1 MPSGLGF
8 VQGTEFSRFFTCLQV
23 AGYVASLA
31 QVDGVYT
38 LAGELR
44 RVEGLVD
51 GKNVVI
57 VGGAGGLGS
66 ATAKLMAERGAGA
79 IAIIDVDQ
87 ELTDRVVGE
96 LNALGCQAVGLVGD
110 ARLAGPAREI
120 FGRAADQIGRV
131 HSMVNCAGHY
141 PRKPIL
147 EITDDEWTAS
157 FDINVRCTHNMMA
170 AAVEHMR
177 DGGDGGRIVN
187 ISSVDAFKPHPK
199 NAHYA
204 AMKAA
209 VTSLTKSFAL
219 EFAPDQILIN
229 SVAPGGIA
237 TEKAKAAGWVPEH
250 AAQTPLGRAA
260 EPDDIA
266 EMICFLASSRNR
278 YATGEN
284 VIVGGGYVMH

>member
-1 MPSGLGF
+1 M
-8 VQGTEFSRFFTCLQV
+8 
-23 AGYVASLA
+23 
-31 QVDGVYT
+31 
-38 LAGELR
+38 
-44 RVEGLVD
+44 D

-57 VGGAGGLGS
+57 VGGAGGLGA
-66 ATAKLMAERGAGA
+66 ATARMMAERGAVG
-79 IAIIDVDQ
+79 IAIIDNGRDD
-87 ELTDRVVGE
+87 TDRVVAE
-96 LNALGCQAVGLVGD
+96 LNALGSQAVGLVGD
-110 ARLAGPAREI
+110 ATRSEPAHRLFNEAASH
-120 FGRAADQIGRV
+120 FGQV
-131 HSMVNCAGHY
+131 HSMVNCAGLY

-157 FDINVRCTHNMMA
+157 FDVNVRCTHNMMA

-177 DGGDGGRIVN
+177 AEGDGGRIVN

-229 SVAPGGIA
+229 SVAPAGIA
-237 TEKAKAAGWVPEH
+237 TDKAKAAGFVPEL

-260 EPDDIA
+260 EPNDIA
-266 EMICFLASSRNR
+266 EMIVFLASSRNT
-278 YATGEN
+278 YTTGEN

>member
-1 MPSGLGF
+1 M
-8 VQGTEFSRFFTCLQV
+8 
-23 AGYVASLA
+23 
-31 QVDGVYT
+31 
-38 LAGELR
+38 
-44 RVEGLVD
+44 D

-66 ATAKLMAERGAGA
+66 ATANMMAAHGAAG
-79 IAIIDVDQ
+79 IAIIDTVQD
-87 ELTDRVVGE
+87 ETDRVVAG
-96 LNALGCQAVGLVGD
+96 LNELGCQAIGLVGD
-110 ARLAGPAREI
+110 ATMSAPAHLLFSEAVSR
-120 FGRAADQIGRV
+120 FGRI

-141 PRKPIL
+141 PRTPIL
-147 EITDDEWTAS
+147 EITDDEWTTS
-157 FDINVRCTHNMMA
+157 FNVNVRCTHNMMA
-170 AAVEHMR
+170 AAVAHMR
-177 DGGDGGRIVN
+177 EGGDGGRIVN

-204 AMKAA
+204 AMKTA

-219 EFAPDQILIN
+219 EFGPDQILIN

-250 AAQTPLGRAA
+250 AAATPLGRAA

-266 EMICFLASSRNR
+266 EMVVFLASSRNR
-278 YATGEN
+278 YTTGEN

>member
-1 MPSGLGF
+1 M
-8 VQGTEFSRFFTCLQV
+8 
-23 AGYVASLA
+23 
-31 QVDGVYT
+31 
-38 LAGELR
+38 
-44 RVEGLVD
+44 D

-57 VGGAGGLGS
+57 VGGGGGLGS
-66 ATAKLMAERGAGA
+66 ATAKLMAERGAAG
-79 IAIIDVDQ
+79 IAIIDYSA
-87 ELTDRVVGE
+87 ELAEPVVAG
-96 LNALGCQAVGLVGD
+96 LNELGCQAVALVGD
-110 ARLAGPAREI
+110 AAMSAPARDLFAQAVAH
-120 FGRAADQIGRV
+120 FGRI
-131 HSMVNCAGHY
+131 HSMVNCAGLY

-177 DGGDGGRIVN
+177 GYEDGGRIVN

-237 TEKAKAAGWVPEH
+237 TEKAKEAGWIPEL
-250 AAQTPLGRAA
+250 AAMSPIGRAA

-266 EMICFLASSRNR
+266 EMIVFLASSRNR
-278 YATGEN
+278 YTVGEN

>member
-1 MPSGLGF
+1 M
-8 VQGTEFSRFFTCLQV
+8 
-23 AGYVASLA
+23 
-31 QVDGVYT
+31 DG
-38 LAGELR
+38 R
-44 RVEGLVD
+44 
-51 GKNVVI
+51 NIVV
-57 VGGAGGLGS
+57 VGGAGGLGA
-66 ATAKLMAERGAGA
+66 ATAKLAASRGAAGVA
-79 IAIIDVDQ
+79 VIDVDA
-87 ELTDRVVGE
+87 EGVGAIVEE
-96 LNALGCQAVGLVGD
+96 LNELGCQAAGVVGSAVM
-110 ARLAGPAREI
+110 AEPAHNL
-120 FGRAADQIGRV
+120 FGEAADRLGQV
-131 HSMVNCAGHY
+131 HAMVNCAGLY

-157 FDINVRCTHNMMA
+157 FDVNVRCTHNMMA

-177 DGGDGGRIVN
+177 DHKDGRIVN
-187 ISSVDAFKPHPK
+187 ISSVDAFKPHPR

-237 TEKAKAAGWVPEH
+237 TDKAKAAGWVPEL
-250 AAQTPLGRAA
+250 AAATPLGRAA

-266 EMICFLASSRNR
+266 EMVIFLASSRNR
-278 YATGEN
+278 YTTGEN

>member
-1 MPSGLGF
+1 M
-8 VQGTEFSRFFTCLQV
+8 
-23 AGYVASLA
+23 
-31 QVDGVYT
+31 
-38 LAGELR
+38 
-44 RVEGLVD
+44 D

-57 VGGAGGLGS
+57 VGGAGGLGA
-66 ATAKLMAERGAGA
+66 ATARMMAERGAAG
-79 IAIIDVDQ
+79 IAVIDAGR
-87 ELTDRVVGE
+87 EETDKVVAE
-96 LNALGCQAVGLVGD
+96 LNALGSQAAGLVGD
-110 ARLAGPAREI
+110 ATRSAPAHELFNEAVTR
-120 FGRAADQIGRV
+120 FGRI
-131 HSMVNCAGHY
+131 HSMVNCAGLY

-157 FDINVRCTHNMMA
+157 FDVNVRCTHNMMV

-177 DGGDGGRIVN
+177 SEGDGGRIVN

-229 SVAPGGIA
+229 SVAPAGIA
-237 TEKAKAAGWVPEH
+237 TDKAKAAGFVPEL

-266 EMICFLASSRNR
+266 EMIVFLASSRNT
-278 YATGEN
+278 YTTGEN

>member
-1 MPSGLGF
+1 M
-8 VQGTEFSRFFTCLQV
+8 
-23 AGYVASLA
+23 
-31 QVDGVYT
+31 
-38 LAGELR
+38 
-44 RVEGLVD
+44 D

-57 VGGAGGLGS
+57 VGGAGGLGA
-66 ATAKLMAERGAGA
+66 ATAKMMAERGASG
-79 IAIIDVDQ
+79 IAIIDNGTDD
-87 ELTDRVVGE
+87 TDRVVAE
-96 LNALGCQAVGLVGD
+96 LNGLGSQAAGLVGD
-110 ARLAGPAREI
+110 ATMSAPAHQLFNDAVSH
-120 FGRAADQIGRV
+120 FGHI
-131 HSMVNCAGHY
+131 HSMVNCAGLY

-157 FDINVRCTHNMMA
+157 FDVNVRCTHNMMA

-177 DGGDGGRIVN
+177 AEGDGGRIVN

-229 SVAPGGIA
+229 SVAPAGIA
-237 TEKAKAAGWVPEH
+237 TEKAKAAGFVPEL

-260 EPDDIA
+260 EPNDIA
-266 EMICFLASSRNR
+266 EMIVFLASSRNT
-278 YATGEN
+278 YTTGEN

>member
-1 MPSGLGF
+1 M
-8 VQGTEFSRFFTCLQV
+8 ERM
-23 AGYVASLA
+23 
-31 QVDGVYT
+31 
-38 LAGELR
+38 
-44 RVEGLVD
+44 
-51 GKNVVI
+51 NVVI

-66 ATAKLMAERGAGA
+66 ATARMMARRGAAG
-79 IAIIDVDQ
+79 IAIIDTSR
-87 ELTDRVVGE
+87 EHADRVVSD
-96 LNALGCQAVGLVGD
+96 LNDLGCQAIALSGD
-110 ARLAGPAREI
+110 ATMAKPAHGL
-120 FGRAADQIGRV
+120 FGDAVKRFGRV
-131 HSMVNCAGHY
+131 HSMVNCAGLY

-157 FDINVRCTHNMMA
+157 FDVNVRCTHNMMA

-177 DGGDGGRIVN
+177 AEGDGGRIVN

-219 EFAPDQILIN
+219 EFAPEQILIN
-229 SVAPGGIA
+229 SVAPAGIA
-237 TEKAKAAGWVPEH
+237 TDKAKAAGFVPEL

-266 EMICFLASSRNR
+266 EMIVFLASSRNT
-278 YATGEN
+278 YTTGEN

>member
-1 MPSGLGF
+1 M
-8 VQGTEFSRFFTCLQV
+8 
-23 AGYVASLA
+23 
-31 QVDGVYT
+31 
-38 LAGELR
+38 
-44 RVEGLVD
+44 D

-57 VGGAGGLGS
+57 VGGAGGLGA
-66 ATAKLMAERGAGA
+66 ATAKMMAQRGAAA
-79 IAIIDVDQ
+79 IAIIDVVREQ
-87 ELTDRVVGE
+87 TDTVVAD
-96 LNALGCQAVGLVGD
+96 LNALGCQAIGLVGD
-110 ARLAGPAREI
+110 VAMSAPAHEI
-120 FGRAADQIGRV
+120 FNQAASQLGRV

-157 FDINVRCTHNMMA
+157 FDANVRCTHNMMA

-177 DGGDGGRIVN
+177 AGGDGGRIVN

-229 SVAPGGIA
+229 SVAPAGIA
-237 TEKAKAAGWVPEH
+237 TEKAKAAGFVPELES
-250 AAQTPLGRAA
+250 QTPLGRAA
-260 EPDDIA
+260 TPEDIA
-266 EMICFLASSRNR
+266 EMIVFLASSRNR

>member
-1 MPSGLGF
+1 M
-8 VQGTEFSRFFTCLQV
+8 
-23 AGYVASLA
+23 
-31 QVDGVYT
+31 
-38 LAGELR
+38 
-44 RVEGLVD
+44 D

-57 VGGAGGLGS
+57 VGGAGGLGA
-66 ATAKLMAERGAGA
+66 ATAKLMAERGASA
-79 IAIIDVDQ
+79 LAIIDVVREQ
-87 ELTDRVVGE
+87 TDAVVAD
-96 LNALGCQAVGLVGD
+96 LNALGCQAIGLVGD
-110 ARLAGPAREI
+110 VALAAPAQEI
-120 FGRAADQIGRV
+120 FSQAASRLGAV
-131 HSMVNCAGHY
+131 HSMVNCAGLY

-157 FDINVRCTHNMMA
+157 FDVNVRCTHNMMV

-177 DGGDGGRIVN
+177 ASGDGGRIVN

-229 SVAPGGIA
+229 SVAPAGIA
-237 TEKAKAAGWVPEH
+237 TEKARAAGFVPELE
-250 AAQTPLGRAA
+250 AQTPLGRAA
-260 EPDDIA
+260 TPEDIA
-266 EMICFLASSRNR
+266 EMIVFLASSRNR
-278 YATGEN
+278 YTTGEN